1 VGCVVCG
8 RRQTDPAR
16 GASPW
21 QRGVVGGV
29 QVLGCPYCQASG
41 AWARALDTCASC
53 RSTMLVRRLGETVC
67 RACGRVGEGVPAAA
81 ATPAAPGTR
90 PDGDATTLADEVS
103 AALDRFFGRAP

>member
-1 VGCVVCG
+1 MGCYVCG

-21 QRGVVGGV
+21 QRGVAGGV
-29 QVLGCPYCQASG
+29 QVLGCPDCQRSG
-41 AWARALDTCASC
+41 AWAAALDTCPRC

-67 RACGRVGEGVPAAA
+67 RACGHAGDAVPAAA
-81 ATPAAPGTR
+81 PPVRAAPEG
-90 PDGDATTLADEVS
+90 PALADEVA

>member
-1 VGCVVCG
+1 MGCVCCG

-21 QRGVVGGV
+21 QRGVVRGE
-29 QVLGCPYCQASG
+29 QVLGCPDCQASG
-41 AWARALDTCASC
+41 AWAAVLDTCASC

-67 RACGRVGEGVPAAA
+67 RACGRVGDGVPAVTAPAPPEEGAA
-81 ATPAAPGTR
+81 
-90 PDGDATTLADEVS
+90 TLADEVS